1 MINLDSI
8 LPLLKEKIE
17 LHTTLVKTN
26 DHLKHVSEQLKTLYQ
41 TRDKLVNKLQKEE
54 NDVKQ
59 LEGKGVKTLF
69 YQVLGSK
76 EKQLEKERQ
85 EYLAASLEYNNC
97 QDSIEL
103 LEFER
108 DILKE
113 KVEGISVVAENIAT
127 LKQKREKEILQSNT
141 EAAIKAALSRNLI
154 RTDDLLKER
163 QEYIEALHVGKASL
177 QEVTLI
183 YNHLQ
188 KAQNWGQWSNQR
200 GSSRMKYN
208 AIDRASKHLPRA
220 QMHLNNFKRE
230 LLDVGINDNRLI
242 LTLNEFSGFNL
253 MFFDNI
259 ITDWI
264 LQQKLMKSIYAVKQ
278 TLAVIDSL
286 LIHID
291 GKLRDLDQGYREF
304 IMEKDEILMHGDE

>member
-1 MINLDSI
+1 MNNLESI

-17 LHTTLVKTN
+17 LHTTLLKT
-26 DHLKHVSEQLKTLYQ
+26 DEHLKSVQEQLKSNYQ
-41 TRDKLVNKLQKEE
+41 KRDELVTKLEKEE
-54 NDVKQ
+54 NDVEQ

-69 YQVLGSK
+69 YKVLGSK
-76 EKQLEKERQ
+76 EQQLEKERQ

-97 QDSIEL
+97 QDTIEL

-108 DILKE
+108 DVLKD
-113 KVEGISVVAENIAT
+113 KVSNLAVVAESVKT
-127 LKQKREKEILQSNT
+127 LKKKREKEILSST
-141 EAAIKAALSRNLI
+141 DEPSLKAALSRNLI
-154 RTDDLLKER
+154 KTDDLIKER
-163 QEYIEALHVGKASL
+163 QEYIEALQVGKASL
-177 QEVTLI
+177 QEVTVI

-188 KAQNWGQWSNQR
+188 KAQNWGQWNNQR
-200 GSSRMKYN
+200 GSSSMKFH
-208 AIDRASKHLPRA
+208 AIDRASRHLPRA
-220 QMHLNNFKRE
+220 QMHLNNLKRE

-264 LQQKLMKSIYAVKQ
+264 LQQKLMKSIHAVKQ

-286 LIHID
+286 LTHID
-291 GKLRDLDQGYREF
+291 SKLRGLDQGYRDF
-304 IMEKDEILMHGDE
+304 ILQKDEILMEGE